1 MDVMELFEYLDTFIL
16 VNNSTLKNKGDKYTN
31 YAVYDNGEDLDNVI
45 ISYLNDQRIKSI
57 ELDLLKEDDL
67 NIDLSILANNLVS
80 EKAVLLLKNYG
91 MVDNQLRSRFKCI
104 FDERKVGEIKIE
116 YLGTIVFM
124 GKNKYRLDF
133 DETTYFKALR

>member
-91 MVDNQLRSRFKCI
+91 MVDNQIRSRFKCI